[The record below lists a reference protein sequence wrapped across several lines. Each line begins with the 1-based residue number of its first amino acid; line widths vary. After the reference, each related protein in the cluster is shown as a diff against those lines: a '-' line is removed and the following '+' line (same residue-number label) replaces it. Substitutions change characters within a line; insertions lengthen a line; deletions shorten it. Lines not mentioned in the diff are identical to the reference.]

1 MPLCFRTDALLVVR
15 NEGPQ
20 SLISSLG
27 VASFDGTSQRSEA
40 VDTPVWRIL
49 DLC

>member
-1 MPLCFRTDALLVVR
+1 VR

-20 SLISSLG
+20 SLISSLE
-27 VASFDGTSQRSEA
+27 VESFDGTSQRSEA
-40 VDTPVWRIL
+40 VDTPVCCIL